1 MEFSDSENEK
11 MREDVFKHQFMPYRP
26 LSWFREP
33 GHLKFIV
40 KGEGVRVTDS
50 EGKTYLDG
58 AAGWQFG
65 AVGIGICLDL
75 MLRIGLLKIEELIY

>member
-1 MEFSDSENEK
+1 

-75 MLRIGLLKIEELIY
+75 MLRIGLIY